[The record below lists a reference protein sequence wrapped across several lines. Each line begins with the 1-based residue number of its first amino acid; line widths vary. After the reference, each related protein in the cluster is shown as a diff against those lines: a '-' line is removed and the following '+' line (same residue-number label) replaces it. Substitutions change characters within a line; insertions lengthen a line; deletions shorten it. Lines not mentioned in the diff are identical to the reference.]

1 MKKRIFSVKKIA
13 LGLCVALLASSQMG
27 ATNAKAQEVEKDFV
41 RHEHYF
47 CYHYNSGAGYT
58 MSSPMHRY
66 YVNGEEYH
74 CYPIAVHSY
83 YYGQCSCMAIN
94 STMTCDHLNYL
105 DHTTSN
111 CDYTFVYF
119 PLPDDLPH

>member
-27 ATNAKAQEVEKDFV
+27 ATNAKAQEVEKDSV

-58 MSSPMHRY
+58 MSSP
-66 YVNGEEYH
+66 
-74 CYPIAVHSY
+74 
-83 YYGQCSCMAIN
+83 
-94 STMTCDHLNYL
+94 
-105 DHTTSN
+105 
-111 CDYTFVYF
+111 
-119 PLPDDLPH
+119 LPDDLPH